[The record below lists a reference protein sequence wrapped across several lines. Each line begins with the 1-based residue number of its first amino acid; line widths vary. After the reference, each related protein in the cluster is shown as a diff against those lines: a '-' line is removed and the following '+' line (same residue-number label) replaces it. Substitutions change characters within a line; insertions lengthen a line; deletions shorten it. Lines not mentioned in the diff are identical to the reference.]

1 MKWKK
6 RSVKDWKR
14 LDMKFEYTPLSFFAD
29 IKGGKRLP
37 KGKFLTNIINEHPY
51 IRVQNLG
58 NKKNLELTS
67 EYEYV
72 DNETQKLISKYT
84 VATGNVLISIVGTVG
99 LIAIV
104 GKTLDGANLTE
115 NCAKI
120 MNFKGLDRDFLY
132 YYLISHEGQNAIQ
145 AATVGAVQPKLPL
158 KNIQKLPIPRISL
171 KKQQKIGKLLSS
183 LDDKIELNAQI
194 NHNLEEQI
202 RVLFE
207 DFFINSQHCAN
218 WKQGTIA
225 DLGNVVGGSTP
236 SKAKPEYYTSNGI
249 AWITP
254 KDLSGNKSKFISK
267 GESDIT
273 PAGLRNSSAVI
284 MPRGTVL
291 FSSRAPIGYIA
302 IAKNEITTNQGFK
315 SVVPHLHIGTAFV
328 YCFLKHNLPKIES
341 MASGST
347 FKEVSGSV
355 MKAIP
360 AVIPAK
366 EALMN
371 FSTITQPLFDQQEL
385 LESENQRLTRLRDA
399 LLPKL
404 MSGEID
410 VSEVEI

>member
-1 MKWKK
+1 
-6 RSVKDWKR
+6 
-14 LDMKFEYTPLSFFAD
+14 MKFEYTPLSFFAD

-194 NHNLEEQI
+194 NHNLEEQAKAI
-202 RVLFE
+202 FKSWFVDFEPFQNGKFVDSEWGQIPAGWKVGTFGEIASVSSGKRPVKKSDLKSEECTIPLIGAACIMGFTCNYLYNTPIVVTGRV
-207 DFFINSQHCAN
+207 
-218 WKQGTIA
+218 GTHGVIQYF
-225 DLGNVVGGSTP
+225 NEKCWP
-236 SKAKPEYYTSNGI
+236 SDNTLVI
-249 AWITP
+249 Q
-254 KDLSGNKSKFISK
+254 SKYLNFVYLYLQTVNFIS
-267 GESDIT
+267 
-273 PAGLRNSSAVI
+273 LN
-284 MPRGTVL
+284 RG
-291 FSSRAPIGYIA
+291 S
-302 IAKNEITTNQGFK
+302 
-315 SVVPHLHIGTAFV
+315 
-328 YCFLKHNLPKIES
+328 
-341 MASGST
+341 
-347 FKEVSGSV
+347 
-355 MKAIP
+355 
-360 AVIPAK
+360 
-366 EALMN
+366 
-371 FSTITQPLFDQQEL
+371 TQPLITQSDIKKLPCLIIPENTILNFEENLRPIRALIQNNLHKSQKLAL
-385 LESENQRLTRLRDA
+385 LQDL

-410 VSEVEI
+410 VSQVDV